1 LVFGVLHETILR
13 AGDGESKAE
22 RRTIRGAAL
31 TGPPAAASCAP
42 PPAGRPPH
50 AGKNSMGIPFRRDDA
65 LVPGA
70 VEDAAPGVRRVL
82 CGNPSAFTFRGTNT
96 YLIGRGRG
104 VAVLDPGPEDAAH
117 LAALLAATRG
127 ETVSHIIVSHT
138 HRDHSPGA
146 AALAAATGAPTYGH
160 GPHLTPPD
168 QGGEGGDH
176 AFRPDTR
183 LADGE
188 AVEGDG
194 WRLTALHTPG
204 HCGNH
209 LCFALEGTGTLFS
222 ADHVMSWST
231 SVVSPPDGDMAAYMR
246 SLQRVREREDRL
258 LLPGHGPAITDPQP
272 FLAALAAHREERE
285 ARVAEALSQAGR
297 PATAADLVAPVYG
310 PLDPRL
316 VAAAGRSLLA
326 HLIKLEAEGAA
337 RREGEAWR
345 PA

>member
-1 LVFGVLHETILR
+1 M
-13 AGDGESKAE
+13 
-22 RRTIRGAAL
+22 
-31 TGPPAAASCAP
+31 
-42 PPAGRPPH
+42 GR
-50 AGKNSMGIPFRRDDA
+50 IPFRRDDA

-70 VEDAAPGVRRVL
+70 VEETAPGVRRVL

-96 YLIGRGRG
+96 YVIGRGRRG

-117 LAALLAATRG
+117 LAAILAATRG
-127 ETVSHIIVSHT
+127 EAVSHILVSHT

-146 AALAAATGAPTYGH
+146 AALAAATGAPTYGF

-176 AFRPDTR
+176 GFRPDVL

-209 LCFALEGTGTLFS
+209 LCFALEGSGDGVLFS

-246 SLQRVREREDRL
+246 SLGRLREREDRL

-285 ARVAEALSQAGR
+285 ALVAEALNRAGR
-297 PATAADLVAPVYG
+297 PATATELVEPVYG

-326 HLIKLEAEGAA
+326 HLIKLEAEGAV
-337 RREGEAWR
+337 RREGEAWK